1 MQVRNK
7 TNWTDENVSEFIDSY
22 VISEQKRADCYKLIE
37 LMRKWSGYQ
46 PRMWGPTIIGFGN
59 YHYITKSKREGVAPI
74 IGFSPR
80 KTKFSLYAYIPN
92 KENELLLKDLGKFTM
107 GKVCIYFNKL
117 SDLNL
122 DTLEKLCKEV
132 IKNITLNQNI

>member
-1 MQVRNK
+1 MKSQMQVKNK
-7 TNWTDENVSEFIDSY
+7 TEWTDENVNEFLNTY
-22 VISEQKRADCYKLIE
+22 VLSEQKRADSYKLIE
-37 LMRKWSGYQ
+37 LMSKWSGYQ

-59 YHYITKSKREGVAPI
+59 YHYITKRKREGDAPI

-80 KTKFSLYAYIPN
+80 KAKFSLYAYIPN
-92 KENELLLKDLGKFTM
+92 KENDLLLKDLGKFTM

-132 IKNITLNQNI
+132 IKNIT